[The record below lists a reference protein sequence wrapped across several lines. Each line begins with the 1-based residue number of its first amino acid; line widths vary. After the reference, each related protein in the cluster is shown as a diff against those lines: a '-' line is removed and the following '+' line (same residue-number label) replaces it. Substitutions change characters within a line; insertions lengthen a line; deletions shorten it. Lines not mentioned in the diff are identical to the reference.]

1 MIGWVCG
8 QIVEGHL
15 VVVEKEEQDK
25 DIENNYSPFRCDV
38 FYSDGQPRGTVQWKE
53 CNGLA
58 KVSG

>member
-25 DIENNYSPFRCDV
+25 DTENTYSPFRDV
-38 FYSDGQPRGTVQWKE
+38 FYSDGQPRTWNCAMEGM
-53 CNGLA
+53 
-58 KVSG
+58 